1 MIQQNVTCPLS
12 KYYRCSTFSDD
23 NITFYKANEFEY
35 GVENSTEMQCVLL
48 NLNNRDKFKILCVL
62 NEFYFLSNKEKKAVL
77 ISNKKTWHG
86 DDDLQPFECKEAI
99 ALFPNL
105 YETSTR
111 VLKLL
116 AKKATLD
123 GDFLQLKIVP
133 NTGFMGRS
141 TISHNYEFFFGFDYE
156 HINSTLSTLEKAN
169 CISVIREGNNGK
181 ILKITLT
188 EEGLKKGNSV
198 KAKKQIKKCFVAMK
212 FSRMSEFTLLD
223 SIGLQYTPLSNI
235 AKIRSE
241 IQRHPTLSLKNKNR
255 DNDRFWKS
263 HIKGFIEKEFGISCI
278 RVDESCRNGEI
289 PANIKALIC
298 ESDFVICDLTYNNN
312 GVYYEAGYAH
322 ALEKEV
328 IFICEA
334 AHFHFLHFD
343 LRHYNVLLYKKNEMQ
358 KFESELGKRILE
370 LINK

>member
-1 MIQQNVTCPLS
+1 MMQQNVTCPLS
-12 KYYRCSTFSDD
+12 RYYRCITFSDG

-35 GVENSTEMQCVLL
+35 GVENSPEMQCVLL

-241 IQRHPTLSLKNKNR
+241 IQRHPTLSLKKKIAIMT
-255 DNDRFWKS
+255 D
-263 HIKGFIEKEFGISCI
+263 FGK
-278 RVDESCRNGEI
+278 V
-289 PANIKALIC
+289 
-298 ESDFVICDLTYNNN
+298 T
-312 GVYYEAGYAH
+312 
-322 ALEKEV
+322 
-328 IFICEA
+328 
-334 AHFHFLHFD
+334 
-343 LRHYNVLLYKKNEMQ
+343 
-358 KFESELGKRILE
+358 
-370 LINK
+370 